1 MMSSTLPCKFLI
13 KLDYLDKREVTSS
26 ESRYFMGRLG
36 KGLTTSLTLS
46 TKSPNNNQK
55 ASNAITGINNQYFSK
70 LINYFNNIP
79 YLGYKNKYFHNE
91 PTEA

>member
-26 ESRYFMGRLG
+26 ESRYFMGRSG

-46 TKSPNNNQK
+46 TKMLNKKQNSRT
-55 ASNAITGINNQYFSK
+55 AITDITKQYLRNLLNKFNK
-70 LINYFNNIP
+70 LTLYR
-79 YLGYKNKYFHNE
+79 LQKE
-91 PTEA
+91 TV